1 MSPFESWLIIT
12 FRLPFLTVILLGLLL
27 ATLIAAAI
35 YLFRKQRLRYKTQ
48 SLEIQSLQA
57 ELANLTQGDEHQKAD
72 QEVYRQFIYNISH
85 EVANPL
91 QSIQTNLD
99 NMVKCAPEE
108 VGRWQQTHQIIA
120 GEIRRLSTMTENLRL
135 LSRLE
140 TPDAPVKLEP
150 INIKAVVED
159 VMMAQV
165 ERAEAQHIHL
175 AYNGPNRPA
184 RVLGNRD
191 QLRQVLMNLVDNS
204 IKYAQEGGGQV
215 TINVQDNG
223 DRLHVRVIDN
233 GIGISEEDLPY
244 IFDTAYRAPQT
255 KNFRRAG
262 TGLGLAIVKRIVEQH
277 GGQVQVHSQPG
288 EGTTISFDLPLYSAS

>member
-1 MSPFESWLIIT
+1 
-12 FRLPFLTVILLGLLL
+12 
-27 ATLIAAAI
+27 
-35 YLFRKQRLRYKTQ
+35 
-48 SLEIQSLQA
+48 
-57 ELANLTQGDEHQKAD
+57 
-72 QEVYRQFIYNISH
+72 
-85 EVANPL
+85 
-91 QSIQTNLD
+91 
-99 NMVKCAPEE
+99 MVKCAPEE

-120 GEIRRLSTMTENLRL
+120 GEIRRLSTMTDNLRL

-165 ERAEAQHIHL
+165 ERAEAQQIHL
-175 AYNGPNRPA
+175 TYNGPNRPA

-233 GIGISEEDLPY
+233 GIGISEEDLPN

>member
-12 FRLPFLTVILLGLLL
+12 FRLPFLIVILLGLLL

-165 ERAEAQHIHL
+165 ERAEAQQIHL